1 MLKLR
6 DLISE
11 ELLKEAVF
19 DKSILKCVFMAGG
32 PGSGKSYVAKEIFGM
47 PTEKSIS
54 TKYDMKV
61 VNSDTEFEHLL
72 SKYGF
77 ETAEWETLD
86 IDQWPDE
93 VLLVATGEDSKG
105 NKLDPNQMSVRDKA
119 KGITKRGLKKYTEGR
134 LGVIIDGTGH
144 DFAKLKNKKK
154 EMEHLGYDCYMVAVN
169 TTLDVAKMRNKTR
182 PRALPEKILVKSWQ
196 DVQKNLGGFQSLF
209 GSNFVIVDN
218 SKFLKPEEAQK
229 KFGRLVKKYIDKF
242 IKKPIK
248 IINPA
253 TNFSIVERKSNV
265 KIPTIN
271 NHPYFPNKN
280 ET

>member
-1 MLKLR
+1 MLKLK
-6 DLISE
+6 DLINE
-11 ELLKEAVF
+11 KLLQEAVF
-19 DKSILKCVFMAGG
+19 DKSILKCIFMAGG

-47 PTEKSIS
+47 PNEKSIS

-77 ETAEWETLD
+77 DTAEWETLD

-119 KGITKRGLKKYTEGR
+119 KGITKRRLKKYTEGR

-144 DFAKLKNKKK
+144 NYSKLASKKK

-169 TTLDVAKMRNKTR
+169 TSLEVAKMRNQTR
-182 PRALPEKILVKSWQ
+182 RRALPEDILVKSWN
-196 DVQKNLGGFQSLF
+196 DVQQNLGKFQSLF
-209 GSNFVIVDN
+209 RSNFKIVDN
-218 SKFLKPEEAQK
+218 SKFLKPEQARAKFSKIMGDGINQFVVRPIKNPIGKKWIKNQK
-229 KFGRLVKKYIDKF
+229 KLVKN
-242 IKKPIK
+242 KKR
-248 IINPA
+248 
-253 TNFSIVERKSNV
+253 FS
-265 KIPTIN
+265 
-271 NHPYFPNKN
+271 
-280 ET
+280 